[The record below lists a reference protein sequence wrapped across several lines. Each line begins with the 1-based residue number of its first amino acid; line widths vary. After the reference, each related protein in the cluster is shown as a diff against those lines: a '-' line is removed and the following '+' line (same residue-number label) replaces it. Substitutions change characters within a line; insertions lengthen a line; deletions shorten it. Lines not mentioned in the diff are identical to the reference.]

1 MKIAYNI
8 FIHLYGFAIKFSS
21 LFYPKAKL
29 WIEGRKDWEQELTYL
44 KKVKYPIVWVHC
56 ASLGEFEQARPL
68 LERFNQ
74 YENDYFIVLTF
85 FSPSGFEVRK
95 NYPLANKVM
104 YLPLDTPSNAKRF
117 VSLINPSIA
126 IFTKYDI
133 WPNFL
138 NELKQRKIIS
148 LLFSANFRKDQPY
161 FRWYGHFFRQN
172 LHCFSKIFVQNE
184 PSKQLLGQFNIRSE
198 IANDT
203 RFDRV
208 KSIANKP
215 KSFAALI
222 KLKNAHKVFVAGS
235 TWPTDEVLL
244 REAWLKLKQLGY
256 KLIIAPHDVNQER
269 LKHISEL
276 FDKKTQLF
284 SETLNELDIESDVLI
299 IDTIGDL
306 SSIYL
311 YGHIAYVGGGFN
323 VSVHNVLEP
332 AVYGLPVMFGPN
344 HQKSLEAIALINLGG
359 AFCFV
364 NSFELCTLI
373 ANLTTEKMDAI
384 KQVNLNYINN
394 HLGGTELVYNYIK
407 QQLRA

>member
-1 MKIAYNI
+1 MA
-8 FIHLYGFAIKFSS
+8 
-21 LFYPKAKL
+21 
-29 WIEGRKDWEQELTYL
+29 Q
-44 KKVKYPIVWVHC
+44 
-56 ASLGEFEQARPL
+56 
-68 LERFNQ
+68 
-74 YENDYFIVLTF
+74 
-85 FSPSGFEVRK
+85 
-95 NYPLANKVM
+95 
-104 YLPLDTPSNAKRF
+104 
-117 VSLINPSIA
+117 
-126 IFTKYDI
+126 
-133 WPNFL
+133 
-138 NELKQRKIIS
+138 
-148 LLFSANFRKDQPY
+148 
-161 FRWYGHFFRQN
+161 
-172 LHCFSKIFVQNE
+172 
-184 PSKQLLGQFNIRSE
+184 LGQFNIRSE

-208 KSIANKP
+208 KSIANEP

-306 SSIYL
+306 SSIYF

-359 AFCFV
+359 AFSFV